1 MMSSETAGFDLKL
14 RAKEQWFCDNCGEII
29 ESDQDGILEWDS
41 LQDESTDEYTT
52 IGENFRIVHH
62 RSVRNCSSPQNNG
75 VLLFDGH
82 LDWFT
87 GTEGLSK
94 LLSIQARYKLDTV
107 KFQEIIRRLHIEY
120 YEEARTYLP
129 QASADGQYD
138 IDPSGTGHIPI
149 ADLIWIIETY
159 GDRQE

>member
-1 MMSSETAGFDLKL
+1 MSSETAGLDLRL
-14 RAKEQWFCDNCGEII
+14 RVKEQWFCDNCGEVI
-29 ESDQDGILEWDS
+29 ESDQDGMLEWDS
-41 LQDESTDEYTT
+41 FQDESAEEYTM

-62 RSVRNCSSPQNNG
+62 RTVRNCSSIQNNDA
-75 VLLFDGH
+75 LLSDGH

-107 KFQEIIRRLHIEY
+107 KFQEIIRRLHIDY
-120 YEEARTYLP
+120 YEEARRYLS
-129 QASADGQYD
+129 QALADGQYD
-138 IDPSGTGHIPI
+138 INPSGNGHIPI
-149 ADLIWIIETY
+149 ADLIWLIETY